1 MLRRGTVPTIELTAA
16 AAKDIESILDQSA
29 AEFGLLRTEKYHE
42 SLKRCLELLSENPGM
57 GTTAEDVRAGY
68 RRFSHERH
76 VVFYRASKGGILV
89 VRVLHARMDVSR
101 HF

>member
-1 MLRRGTVPTIELTAA
+1 VSTTELTAA

-29 AEFGLLRTEKYHE
+29 VEFGLLRTEKYYE

-57 GTTAEDVRAGY
+57 GTTADNVRPGY
-68 RRFSHERH
+68 RRFSHESH
-76 VVFYRASKGGILV
+76 VVFYRLSESGILV
-89 VRVLHARMDVSR
+89 VRVLHARMDVGR